1 MNISKCIVLADST
14 SSECKIIKAEALDGM
29 ILIVTFSNNEERLF
43 DASLL
48 KVEVFEPLKN
58 HEILNSF
65 KVEYDTITWLNGSI
79 DIAPEYIYQN
89 STRYSY

>member
-1 MNISKCIVLADST
+1 MNISKGIVLADST

-48 KVEVFEPLKN
+48 EGEVFYHWRIIKYSM
-58 HEILNSF
+58 ISMLNTVLSHDSM
-65 KVEYDTITWLNGSI
+65 VLLI
-79 DIAPEYIYQN
+79 
-89 STRYSY
+89 

>member
-1 MNISKCIVLADST
+1 MNISKGIVLADST

-48 KVEVFEPLKN
+48 EGEVFYHRRIIKYSMISML
-58 HEILNSF
+58 
-65 KVEYDTITWLNGSI
+65 
-79 DIAPEYIYQN
+79 
-89 STRYSY
+89 STVLSHDSMVLLI

>member
-1 MNISKCIVLADST
+1 MNISKGIVLADST

-58 HEILNSF
+58 HEIFNDF

-79 DIAPEYIYQN
+79 DIAPEYVYQN
-89 STRYSY
+89 STQYS

>member
-1 MNISKCIVLADST
+1 MNMILSFLSSLVALKRKRERERT

-48 KVEVFEPLKN
+48 EGEVFY
-58 HEILNSF
+58 H
-65 KVEYDTITWLNGSI
+65 
-79 DIAPEYIYQN
+79 
-89 STRYSY
+89 

>member
-1 MNISKCIVLADST
+1 MNISKGIVLADST

-58 HEILNSF
+58 HEVFNDF
-65 KVEYDTITWLNGSI
+65 NVEYGTIT
-79 DIAPEYIYQN
+79 
-89 STRYSY
+89 

>member
-48 KVEVFEPLKN
+48 EGKVFEPLKN
-58 HEILNSF
+58 HKVFNDF

-79 DIAPEYIYQN
+79 DIAPEYVYQN
-89 STRYSY
+89 STQYS

>member
-58 HEILNSF
+58 YEIFNDF
-65 KVEYDTITWLNGSI
+65 NVEYGTITWLNGSI
-79 DIAPEYIYQN
+79 DIAPEYVYQN
-89 STRYSY
+89 STQYS

>member
-1 MNISKCIVLADST
+1 MNISKGIVLADST

-48 KVEVFEPLKN
+48 EVEVFEPLKN
-58 HEILNSF
+58 HKVFNDC

-79 DIAPEYIYQN
+79 DIAPEYVYQN
-89 STRYSY
+89 STQYS